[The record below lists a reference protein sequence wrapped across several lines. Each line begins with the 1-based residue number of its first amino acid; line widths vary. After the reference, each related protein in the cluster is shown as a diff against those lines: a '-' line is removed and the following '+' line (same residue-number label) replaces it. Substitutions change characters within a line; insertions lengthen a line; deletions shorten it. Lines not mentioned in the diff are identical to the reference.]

1 MRALAQTRSNPA
13 RNTMAKPAQYAAP
26 RAAALISDLIVHAP
40 VDAVSEVPM
49 NRERP
54 ARNGRRLPIRK
65 FSRIGRITGWT
76 CGSEDIRSP
85 LVDPARRHY
94 TASGTRSPVSKP
106 SRILYSLAGVGL
118 AALAIEAV
126 ALRRVRRRRL
136 PPATSH
142 PGVSV

>member
-1 MRALAQTRSNPA
+1 MRAFAHVRSKPA

-26 RAAALISDLIVHAP
+26 RAAALISDLMVHAP

-65 FSRIGRITGWT
+65 FSRMGRITGWT
-76 CGSEDIRSP
+76 CGSADIRSP
-85 LVDPARRHY
+85 LVDLARRHY
-94 TASGTRSPVSKP
+94 RGPGTLHRVSRP
-106 SRILYSLAGVGL
+106 SRVLYSLAGLGL

-126 ALRRVRRRRL
+126 APPPVRR
-136 PPATSH
+136 
-142 PGVSV
+142 